1 MQTKLKHVMTRLEQK
16 QASRYPEL
24 VEGRRSPFKFPSTS
38 SGYLNFL
45 HSPIF
50 SLHTLVTWILILCLL
65 SSLITGL
72 ITHLAQAAEESV
84 GFQAIMQ
91 PRVYQADIKLADY
104 YVSEKLDGVRAR
116 WDGKQL
122 SSRNGITFAAPS
134 WFTRGFPDHIMDGEL
149 WIARGK
155 YQQVVSIVRRKEPHA
170 GWKQVKFMIF
180 DLPQAG
186 LTFAQRWQQMQTMMQ
201 TIKQKAEAAS
211 STLYLNII
219 PQLRFADQQQFMQ
232 HFNTTVEQGGVGL
245 ILHRAS
251 ALYRDGRSHDL
262 LKLKPFYDMEAE
274 VIGYRPGKNGFAG
287 LVGSLKVRLENGTA
301 FHIGSGLTLAE
312 RADPPAIG
320 SRISFRYQGFTDRG
334 IPRFPVFLRV
344 RRD

>member
-1 MQTKLKHVMTRLEQK
+1 MQNILNI
-16 QASRYPEL
+16 L
-24 VEGRRSPFKFPSTS
+24 V
-38 SGYLNFL
+38 
-45 HSPIF
+45 
-50 SLHTLVTWILILCLL
+50 LCLL

-72 ITHLAQAAEESV
+72 VQATESLSSE
-84 GFQAIMQ
+84 FKAIMQ
-91 PRVYQADIKLADY
+91 PKVYHADIKLADY

-116 WDGKQL
+116 WDGKRL
-122 SSRNGITFAAPS
+122 TSRNGIVFAAPS
-134 WFTRGFPDHIMDGEL
+134 WFTRGFPDQIMDGEL

-186 LTFAQRWQQMQTMMQ
+186 RTFTQRWQQMQAMMQ
-201 TIKQKAEAAS
+201 TIKQKTEAAS
-211 STLYLNII
+211 STLYFGLI
-219 PQLRFADQQQFMQ
+219 PQLRFTDQQQFMQ
-232 HFNTTVEQGGVGL
+232 HFNTIVEQGGEGL

-251 ALYRDGRSHDL
+251 ALYQDGRSHDL

-287 LVGSLKVRLENGTA
+287 LVGSLKVRLENGTE

-344 RRD
+344 RSD